1 MRMLSKVAAPFTQRC
16 RPVAWDSD
24 LGSRTGLKRMSSRS
38 RSLVFAV
45 AVVISRKETV
55 MPKPLFSP
63 RGRLFSL
70 PERGRVPVVIQMSQH
85 CGSARIPARPPLP
98 FQNVPSTIEMD
109 MASRASAA
117 GLGCVRGT
125 SFAFLFEAGAAL
137 VVYGVCELWRLIR

>member
-63 RGRLFSL
+63 LGRLFSL

-85 CGSARIPARPPLP
+85 RGPTRIARAPLS

-109 MASRASAA
+109 VASRASAV

-125 SFAFLFEAGAAL
+125 SFAFLFEAGTAL
-137 VVYGVCELWRLIR
+137 LVYLIREFWHLFR